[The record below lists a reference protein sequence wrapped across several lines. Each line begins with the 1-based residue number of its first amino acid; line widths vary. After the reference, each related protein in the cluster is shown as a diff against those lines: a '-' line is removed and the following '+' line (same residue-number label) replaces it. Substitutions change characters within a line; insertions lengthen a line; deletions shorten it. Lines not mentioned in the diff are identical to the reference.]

1 MQSPQSC
8 HCPQV
13 HFQKECGPDNKCD
26 SNLQMRAAF
35 VSEQLQ
41 PLSRWYLEDADWSK
55 ARRGFIGW
63 RNWGEASLARIR
75 VDVGRG
81 ALMCPVKTEWS
92 AWLAQ
97 RWLSQPRTR
106 GGA

>member
-1 MQSPQSC
+1 MWFAASQAF

-41 PLSRWYLEDADWSK
+41 PLSRCIWVTL
-55 ARRGFIGW
+55 IGQGLGGPHW
-63 RNWGEASLARIR
+63 L
-75 VDVGRG
+75 
-81 ALMCPVKTEWS
+81 TE
-92 AWLAQ
+92 LGQ
-97 RWLSQPRTR
+97 GLTGQ
-106 GGA
+106 G